1 MPTIAAVSIGL
12 VMASGFAIMLA
23 AAVAVVLNART
34 EPQWREREL
43 ALREREIA
51 LREKESQP
59 STAQHR
65 TRRWKV
71 VDTDTDTDSAE
82 WRRRYQLQDADRD
95 ALEGALGLWG

>member
-1 MPTIAAVSIGL
+1 MFLVDLFGAL
-12 VMASGFAIMLA
+12 VMGTAFAIVVA
-23 AAVAVVLNART
+23 AAVMTVLNART

-71 VDTDTDTDSAE
+71 VDTDTDSAE
-82 WRRRYQLQDADRD
+82 WRSRYQFQNADQDV
-95 ALEGALGLWG
+95 LEALGQR